1 MAEIGQENGSN
12 EVQNHNGIL
21 QGNEML
27 IGTLCKIESQDE
39 RGTKSQ
45 RVFARK
51 TDVGLYLM

>member
-39 RGTKSQ
+39 RGIKSQ